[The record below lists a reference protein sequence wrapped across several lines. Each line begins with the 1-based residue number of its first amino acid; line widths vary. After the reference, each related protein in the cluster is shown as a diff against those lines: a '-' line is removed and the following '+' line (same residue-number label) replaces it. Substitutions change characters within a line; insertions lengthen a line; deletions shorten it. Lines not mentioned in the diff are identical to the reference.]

1 MALLDE
7 LGAVVKA
14 AVLEWVVL
22 RMQHLEF
29 RKLLGLELSV
39 SQRRLSGQQLV
50 FSGLELFKTLVK
62 RLFLLLEKGVLVAH
76 RSLVESQLD
85 GRVLHQV

>member
-1 MALLDE
+1 
-7 LGAVVKA
+7 
-14 AVLEWVVL
+14 
-22 RMQHLEF
+22 MQHLEF